1 MVARRTMVSWGY
13 IAVGAVGAVA
23 VMVVPLALFGPAHG
37 PIYRDPARLVVMSL
51 MAAIAMAWN
60 VVFAWLAFRA
70 QDEFV
75 QTASKFAWYWGG
87 LMGLAVTL
95 PIFAFI
101 AWGGLHWLAPSVPV
115 GIDLLRAMLLGY
127 MLPVGGQFIGFLIV
141 RAWWSAT
148 KR

>member
-1 MVARRTMVSWGY
+1 MVASRTLRSWGF

-23 VMVVPLALFGPAHG
+23 VMFVPLSLFGPPHL
-37 PIYRDPARLVVMSL
+37 PIYRDPTRLVVMSI

-60 VVFAWLAFRA
+60 LVFAWLAFRA

-87 LMGLAVTL
+87 LIGLAVSM

-101 AWGGLHWLAPSVPV
+101 AWGGLHWLGPSVPV
-115 GIDLLRAMLLGY
+115 GAPLAAPSCWDTCSR
-127 MLPVGGQFIGFLIV
+127 
-141 RAWWSAT
+141 
-148 KR
+148 

>member
-1 MVARRTMVSWGY
+1 
-13 IAVGAVGAVA
+13 
-23 VMVVPLALFGPAHG
+23 
-37 PIYRDPARLVVMSL
+37 

-101 AWGGLHWLAPSVPV
+101 AWGGLHWLAPSIPV
-115 GIDLLRAMLLGY
+115 GTGLMRAMLLGY
-127 MLPVGGQFIGFLIV
+127 MLPVGGQLIGFLVV